1 MLPSFENVS
10 QRSVGLDLIRSFAI
24 IFVLVC
30 HSCLYFCKSPDQGI
44 IFYLVVLGFY
54 GVELFFILSGFLIGR
69 ILLDIVRLKPDIR
82 SLFTFLIRRW
92 MRTLPAYY
100 FWLLVFIFGW
110 YYRFGDITMRPLK
123 AILLY
128 YLSFTQNLAWPMV
141 GNYFSV
147 TWSLTIEEW
156 FYLTFSTALI
166 LGCKYLGLSR
176 GIKIVL
182 SVFLILPLMLRFNL
196 PANISWDQVM
206 RKVVIYRLDEI
217 ALGVS
222 GLLLYQRFPIF
233 RKKAYEIGGV
243 GIILFLVLWL
253 LGSKYLNLL
262 PTFLQQTQRVM
273 IFNISGVIFLLC
285 FPAAIKI
292 KSLPKIIQ
300 FIVQNLSNM
309 AYSLYLTHIIILEI
323 IIHFKNQYHWNVDF
337 SLTLFIISLLTASL
351 FSWYIIEKPFL
362 RLRPRQILAD
372 KS

>member
-24 IFVLVC
+24 IFVLIC
-30 HSCLYFCKSPDQGI
+30 HSCMYFCKTPDQGI
-44 IFYLVVLGFY
+44 IFYLVVLGVY

-69 ILLDIVRLKPDIR
+69 ILLDIVRSKPDIR

-141 GNYFSV
+141 GDYFSV

-156 FYLTFSTALI
+156 FYLTFSIALI
-166 LGCKYLGLSR
+166 LASKYFGSSK

-182 SVFLILPLMLRFNL
+182 AFFLIFPLILRFNL
-196 PANISWDQVM
+196 PANISWDQVV

-217 ALGVS
+217 ALGVI
-222 GLLLYQRFPIF
+222 GLLLYHRFPIF
-233 RKKAYEIGGV
+233 RKKAYEIGAV
-243 GIILFLVLWL
+243 GIFLFLTLWL
-253 LGSKYLNLL
+253 GGKYFGLL
-262 PTFLQQTQRVM
+262 PTFLQQIQRVM
-273 IFNISGVIFLLC
+273 IFNLSGIIFLLC

-300 FIVQNLSNM
+300 FIIQNLSNL
-309 AYSLYLTHIIILEI
+309 AYSLYLTHLTILEI
-323 IIHFKNQYHWNVDF
+323 IFHLKHQYHWSTGL
-337 SLTLFIISLLTASL
+337 SLMLFVISVLIASL

-362 RLRPRQILAD
+362 RLRPKQILAD